1 MAGVSEA
8 TCKTVWAA
16 ERMAPFRRWALMG
29 TAMLEGVGPSVMI
42 GPGVE
47 SNALTELEIR
57 YGLKKLDFYC
67 LMRRLA
73 GTYSM
78 KVRVDRIRLS
88 AFMMAISK
96 ACSREIISVTLN

>member
-8 TCKTVWAA
+8 PCKTVWVA

-29 TAMLEGVGPSVMI
+29 TAMLEGVGPSVMAA
-42 GPGVE
+42 P
-47 SNALTELEIR
+47 ALR
-57 YGLKKLDFYC
+57 AMGLPNLKFGMDQKELDFYC

-73 GTYSM
+73 GAYSL